1 MSFYFDLLYSSE
13 EPEEKKA
20 HTEDMSSAQI
30 IDGDLQANQAAYNYS
45 AWYQVSVHSLFFV
58 VVLYCLFPF
67 LSWWN
72 FISLYAGYNFNSSVL
87 TYYFYLFS
95 TIIRILGIMDSIILH
110 LQHDGKNVNFR
121 LGYMKNA
128 ELFFLKDVNIA

>member
-1 MSFYFDLLYSSE
+1 MKALIKTQCSHLRKFLSLGILSFYFDLFYSSE

-45 AWYQVSVHSLFFV
+45 AWYQVSVHNLFFV
-58 VVLYCLFPF
+58 VVLYCVFPF
-67 LSWWN
+67 ALVE
-72 FISLYAGYNFNSSVL
+72 LYVGHNFNSSVL

-110 LQHDGKNVNFR
+110 LQHDGK
-121 LGYMKNA
+121 M
-128 ELFFLKDVNIA
+128 

>member
-1 MSFYFDLLYSSE
+1 MKALIKTQCSHLRKFLSLGILSFYFDLFYSSE

-45 AWYQVSVHSLFFV
+45 AWYQVSVHNLFFV
-58 VVLYCLFPF
+58 VVLYCVFPF
-67 LSWWN
+67 VLVE
-72 FISLYAGYNFNSSVL
+72 LYVGHNFNSSVL

-110 LQHDGKNVNFR
+110 LQHDGK
-121 LGYMKNA
+121 M
-128 ELFFLKDVNIA
+128 

>member
-1 MSFYFDLLYSSE
+1 MKALIKTQCSHLRKFLSLGILSFYFDLFYSSE

-45 AWYQVSVHSLFFV
+45 AWYQVSVHNLFFV
-58 VVLYCLFPF
+58 VVLYCVFPF
-67 LSWWN
+67 ALVE
-72 FISLYAGYNFNSSVL
+72 LYVGHNFNSSVL

-95 TIIRILGIMDSIILH
+95 TIIRILGIMDSIILR
-110 LQHDGKNVNFR
+110 LQHDGK
-121 LGYMKNA
+121 M
-128 ELFFLKDVNIA
+128 